1 MLFNSYEFL
10 LFFPVV
16 TILFFLLPHRFRWF
30 HLLSASFL
38 FYMAFLPVYVLIL
51 AVTIVVDYFAG
62 IYIEK
67 SKGRKRKWLLVA
79 SIVANV
85 GFLAFFKYYDFIIGS
100 FNSILP
106 VHLPLLAETWMSSLI
121 VDWNNNVNN
130 VLNVSFGTNYSILQN
145 IILPIGLSFHTFQA
159 MSYTI
164 EVYRGKQKAERHF
177 GIYSLYVMF
186 YPQLV
191 AGPIERP
198 QNVLHQ
204 FHEKKYFNSENLIA
218 GLRLMA
224 WGLFKKVV
232 IADRAA
238 LYVDIV
244 YNDPSG
250 HHWLNLV
257 IATLLFT
264 VQIYCD
270 FSGYSDMAIGAARVM
285 GYKLMTNFKRPY
297 FATNIKDFWGRWHIS
312 LSTWFRDYLYIPLG
326 GNRVKFRRYLI
337 NVSLVFIISGVWHGA
352 NWTFVVWGALHALY
366 QVVYIIFD
374 KYAETRNWLRE
385 NVFWRVSGWV
395 MTFSAVAFAWIFFRA
410 NTLADAWTVVRN
422 AVTLQTPSEFK
433 MVLLDSEYLGGFGN
447 TSLAILLLFGSIMVW
462 VEHRFKSGLTELNI
476 RPRADLAFLTLTI
489 FVTMVFGVFVKDSF
503 IYFQF

>member
-30 HLLSASFL
+30 HLLSASFF
-38 FYMAFLPVYVLIL
+38 FYMAFLPIYVLIL

-62 IYIEK
+62 IYIER
-67 SKGRKRKWLLVA
+67 SHGRKRKFLLVL

-85 GFLAFFKYYDFIIGS
+85 GFLAFFKYYDFVIGS
-100 FNSILP
+100 MNAILP

-130 VLNVSFGTNYSILQN
+130 VLNVSFGTDYSILQN

-164 EVYRGKQKAERHF
+164 EVYRGKQKAEKHF

-204 FHEKKYFNSENLIA
+204 FHEKKYFNSENLIS
-218 GLRLMA
+218 GLRLMS

-238 LYVDIV
+238 MYVDIV

-250 HHWLNLV
+250 YHWLNLV

-297 FATNIKDFWGRWHIS
+297 FASNIKDFWGRWHIS

-326 GNRVKFRRYLI
+326 GNRVKYSRYLLNI
-337 NVSLVFIISGVWHGA
+337 ALVFIISGIWHGA
-352 NWTFVVWGALHALY
+352 NWTFVVWGTLHAVY
-366 QVVYIIFD
+366 QVVYIMFD
-374 KYAETRNWLRE
+374 KYASAKNWVRD
-385 NVFWRVSGWV
+385 NIIWRVGGWI
-395 MTFSAVAFAWIFFRA
+395 TTIAAVAFAWIFFRA
-410 NTLADAWTVVRN
+410 NTLSDALVVVKN
-422 AVTLQTPSEFK
+422 TLTFKAPTEFK
-433 MVLLDSEYLGGFGN
+433 MVLLDSEYISGFGN
-447 TSLAILLLFGSIMVW
+447 TSLAILLLFGALMVW
-462 VEHRFKSGLTELNI
+462 VERRFKSGLTELNL
-476 RPRADLAFLTLTI
+476 RPRADLLFLTVTI
-489 FVTMVFGVFVKDSF
+489 FVTIVFGVYVKDSF